1 MNISLEEMNISL
13 VKWILIVPVIILI
26 DILLYIG
33 GIFSAKIRVC
43 YMLSA
48 CVKSKLVEKYE
59 QQ

>member
-1 MNISLEEMNISL
+1 MNISL
-13 VKWILIVPVIILI
+13 VKWIFIVPIIILI

-33 GIFSAKIRVC
+33 GIFSAKIRAC

-48 CVKSKLVEKYE
+48 CVKSKMVEKYE